1 MASSYTLNRREV
13 LHMGMLATAGALLA
27 QSAVGAEKESPLLTK
42 PIPSSGEALPVVGVG
57 TNAYGVTGAEEL
69 AARREVLQR
78 LPQLGGKVV
87 DTAPAYGSSEAVIGE
102 LVSQIG
108 NRQQLFLATKVT
120 VSNGDVAAG
129 KAMLE
134 ESFKRLRTDKLDL
147 VQVHSLRGTDEIIPV
162 LLEMKAAKRIR
173 YFGVTTSSDGQHG
186 ALMETMRKH
195 PLDFIQVN
203 YSLGDR
209 ESAAE
214 VLPLAKER
222 GIAVLLN
229 IPFGGRRGS
238 SLFARVAERPLPP
251 WATDFGASSWAQVFL
266 KYAVSHPAVTC
277 AIPGMTKLKHVEDNL
292 AAARGV
298 LPDAAMR
305 KRIEQFWDGLS

>member
-1 MASSYTLNRREV
+1 MQTRA
-13 LHMGMLATAGALLA
+13 
-27 QSAVGAEKESPLLTK
+27 
-42 PIPSSGEALPVVGVG
+42 IPSSGEALPVVGVG
-57 TNAYGVTGAEEL
+57 TNAYGVTAAEEL

-87 DTAPAYGSSEAVIGE
+87 DTAPAYGLSEAVIGD

-120 VSNGDVAAG
+120 ARNGDVAAG

-147 VQVHSLRGTDEIIPV
+147 VQVHSLQGTDEILPL
-162 LLEMKAAKRIR
+162 LLEIKAAKRIR
-173 YFGVTTSSDGQHG
+173 YLGVTTSNDGQHEG
-186 ALMETMRKH
+186 LMKAMRKY

-209 ESAAE
+209 ESAVE

-222 GIAVLLN
+222 GMAVLLN
-229 IPFGGRRGS
+229 VTFGGRRGV
-238 SLFARVAERPLPP
+238 SLFSRVGERPLPA
-251 WATDFGASSWAQVFL
+251 WAAEFGASSWAQVFL
-266 KYAVSHPAVTC
+266 KYAVSHPSVTC

-292 AAARGV
+292 GAARGV
-298 LPDAAMR
+298 LPDAGMR
-305 KRIEQFWDGLS
+305 KRIEQFFDSV

>member
-1 MASSYTLNRREV
+1 MASRFVNRREM
-13 LHMGMLATAGALLA
+13 LQLGMLASAGVLLHRP
-27 QSAVGAEKESPLLTK
+27 VLGAEKELPLLTK

-57 TNAYGVTGAEEL
+57 TNAYGVSAPEDQ
-69 AARREVLQR
+69 AARREVLKR
-78 LPQLGGKVV
+78 MPQLGGKVV
-87 DTAPAYGSSEAVIGE
+87 DTAPAYGLSEAVIGE

-108 NRQQLFLATKVT
+108 NREQLFLATKVT
-120 VSNGDVAAG
+120 ARNSDVAAA

-134 ESFKRLRTDKLDL
+134 DSFKKLRTDKLDL
-147 VQVHSLRGTDEIIPV
+147 VQVHSLQGTDDVIPV

-173 YFGVTTSSDGQHG
+173 YIGVTTSNDAQHG
-186 ALMETMRKH
+186 ALMAAMRKH

-214 VLPLAKER
+214 ILPLAQQR
-222 GIAVLLN
+222 GMAVLLN

-238 SLFARVAERPLPP
+238 SLFQRAGERPLPP
-251 WATDFGASSWAQVFL
+251 WAAEFGATSWAQFFL
-266 KYAVSHPAVTC
+266 KYVVSHPAVTC
-277 AIPGMTKLKHVEDNL
+277 AIPGMTKISHLEDNL
-292 AAARGV
+292 RAARGA

-305 KRIEQFWDGLS
+305 TRMEKYWDELA

>member
-1 MASSYTLNRREV
+1 L
-13 LHMGMLATAGALLA
+13 
-27 QSAVGAEKESPLLTK
+27 
-42 PIPSSGEALPVVGVG
+42 
-57 TNAYGVTGAEEL
+57 
-69 AARREVLQR
+69 
-78 LPQLGGKVV
+78 
-87 DTAPAYGSSEAVIGE
+87 SEAVIGD

-147 VQVHSLRGTDEIIPV
+147 VQVHSLRGTEEIIPV

-214 VLPLAKER
+214 VLPLAKDR

-238 SLFARVAERPLPP
+238 SLFTRVGERPLPP
-251 WATDFGASSWAQVFL
+251 WAAEFGASSWAQVFL

-292 AAARGV
+292 TAARGT

>member
-1 MASSYTLNRREV
+1 MACSHTLNRREA
-13 LHMGMLATAGALLA
+13 LHMGMLATAGAWLA
-27 QSAVGAEKESPLLTK
+27 PPAVGAEKESPLITK

-57 TNAYGVTGAEEL
+57 TNAYGVTAVDEL

-87 DTAPAYGSSEAVIGE
+87 DTAPAYGLSEAVIGD
-102 LVSQIG
+102 LVAQLG
-108 NRQQLFLATKVT
+108 NRPQLFLAAKVT

-173 YFGVTTSSDGQHG
+173 YLGVTTSSDGQHA
-186 ALMETMRKH
+186 ALMETMRKY

-209 ESAAE
+209 ESGTE
-214 VLPLAKER
+214 VLPLAKDR
-222 GIAVLLN
+222 GMAVLLN

-238 SLFARVAERPLPP
+238 SLFARVGERPLPP
-251 WATDFGASSWAQVFL
+251 WAAEFGAGSWAQVFL

-277 AIPGMTKLKHVEDNL
+277 AIPGMTKIKHVEDNL
-292 AAARGV
+292 AAARGT
-298 LPDAAMR
+298 LPDAALR
-305 KRIEQFWDGLS
+305 KRIEQFWDELS

>member
-1 MASSYTLNRREV
+1 MASSPRLNRRDV
-13 LHMGMLATAGALLA
+13 LQMGMLATASALLA
-27 QSAVGAEKESPLLTK
+27 RPALSAEKELPLLTK

-57 TNAYGVTGAEEL
+57 TNAYGVTGAEDL

-78 LPQLGGKVV
+78 LPQLGGRVV
-87 DTAPAYGSSEAVIGE
+87 DTAPAYGLSEAVIGD
-102 LVSQIG
+102 LVSQLG
-108 NRQQLFLATKVT
+108 NRPQLFLATKVT
-120 VSNGDVAAG
+120 VRDGDVAGG

-147 VQVHSLRGTDEIIPV
+147 VQVHSLRGTDDIIPV

-173 YFGVTTSSDGQHG
+173 YIGVTTSDDGQHEG
-186 ALMETMRKH
+186 LMQAMRKH

-209 ESAAE
+209 ESAAQ

-222 GIAVLLN
+222 GTAVLLN
-229 IPFGGRRGS
+229 IPFGGRRGT
-238 SLFARVAERPLPP
+238 SLFSRVGERALPAWAAE
-251 WATDFGASSWAQVFL
+251 FGATSWAQVFL
-266 KYAVSHPAVTC
+266 KYAVSHPSVTC

-292 AAARGV
+292 LAARGV

-305 KRIEQFWDGLS
+305 KTIEKFWDELT

>member
-1 MASSYTLNRREV
+1 MRSIHTLNRREV
-13 LHMGMLATAGALLA
+13 LHMGMLATAGTLLA
-27 QSAVGAEKESPLLTK
+27 QSAVGAEKELPLLTK
-42 PIPSSGEALPVVGVG
+42 PIPSSGEALPVIGLG
-57 TNAYGVTGAEEL
+57 TYGYGVTSAEEL

-87 DTAPAYGSSEAVIGE
+87 DTAPAYGSAETVIGD

-108 NRQQLFLATKVT
+108 NRRQLFLATKVI
-120 VSNGDVAAG
+120 VNNGDVAAG

-134 ESFKRLRTDKLDL
+134 ESFKRLRTDTLDL
-147 VQVHSLRGTDEIIPV
+147 VEVHSLHGTEIIPV

-173 YFGVTTSSDGQHG
+173 YLGVTTSSDKQH
-186 ALMETMRKH
+186 AAMMETMRKH

-214 VLPLAKER
+214 VLPLAKDR
-222 GIAVLLN
+222 GVAVLLD
-229 IPFGGRRGS
+229 IPFGGRRNT
-238 SLFARVAERPLPP
+238 SLFSRVGERPLPP
-251 WATDFGASSWAQVFL
+251 WAAEIGARSWAQVFL

-277 AIPGMTKLKHVEDNL
+277 AIPGMSNVKHLEDNL
-292 AAARGV
+292 AAVRGV

>member
-1 MASSYTLNRREV
+1 MASAPHYTRRDV
-13 LHMGMLATAGALLA
+13 LQMGALATGALLT
-27 QSAVGAEKESPLLTK
+27 QPVLSAEKELPLLTK

-57 TNAYGVTGAEEL
+57 TNAYGVTAAEEL

-78 LPQLGGKVV
+78 LPQLGGRVV
-87 DTAPAYGSSEAVIGE
+87 DTAPAYGLSEAVIGD

-120 VSNGDVAAG
+120 VRNGDVAAG

-147 VQVHSLRGTDEIIPV
+147 VQVHSLQGTDDILPV

-173 YFGVTTSSDGQHG
+173 YLGVTTSNDGQHAG
-186 ALMETMRKH
+186 LMQTMRKY
-195 PLDFIQVN
+195 PLDFVQVN

-222 GIAVLLN
+222 GMAVLLN
-229 IPFGGRRGS
+229 VPFGGRRGT
-238 SLFARVAERPLPP
+238 SLFSRVGERALPP
-251 WATDFGASSWAQVFL
+251 WAAEFGASSWAQVFL
-266 KYAVSHPAVTC
+266 KYSVSHPAVTC

-292 AAARGV
+292 GAARGV

-305 KRIEQFWDGLS
+305 KRIEQFWDALS